1 MKLSKKITLVMI
13 SMLIIVLAVGCSS
26 KDNNDN
32 EEVISEN
39 NELENQEISIVHELG
54 EVKIKKNPENIV
66 VFDYGSL
73 DTLDA
78 LGIDIVGLP
87 KKSVPSY
94 LDKYKDD
101 KYEDLGTLFEPNFDK
116 IFEIE
121 PDLIIISGRQAE
133 LYEEF
138 SKIAPT
144 LYVTVDGS
152 NYMNSFK
159 ENISTLKEIFTID
172 DLADQKLA
180 EIDGKIEALNEKV
193 KENNK
198 NGLFLM
204 TNDGNMSVY
213 GEGSRFGILYNEFG
227 IKPADE
233 NIEVSNHGQKVNF
246 EYLKE
251 IDPDYLYV
259 MDRAVIAGGETYAKD
274 MLENDIVKGTKA
286 YKDGN
291 IIYLT
296 SEVWYVAAGGLN
308 ATSIMVDDVL
318 NSLN

>member
-13 SMLIIVLAVGCSS
+13 SMLVIVLAVGCSNDDKNSSEEIVSEGNES
-26 KDNNDN
+26 KN
-32 EEVISEN
+32 EEIIIE
-39 NELENQEISIVHELG
+39 HELG
-54 EVKIKKNPENIV
+54 EVKLKKDPKNIV

-152 NYMNSFK
+152 NYMSSFK
-159 ENISTLKEIFTID
+159 ENIDTLKEIFTIE
-172 DLADQKLA
+172 DLANQKLA
-180 EIDGKIEALNEKV
+180 KIDEKIEALNKKV
-193 KENNK
+193 KEINK

-233 NIEVSNHGQKVNF
+233 KIEVSNHGQKVNF

-251 IDPDYLYV
+251 VDPDYLYV

-296 SEVWYVAAGGLN
+296 SEVWYVAAGGIN

-318 NSLN
+318 NSFN